1 MSIGV
6 SSAGVFLQVF
16 GNEVLKLGLFDGLL
30 LLPIERDK
38 DRFLY
43 LNTLLRNT
51 LTSITQILQY
61 LLETDTLSHRNR
73 CSHAD
78 GS

>member
-1 MSIGV
+1 LHGA
-6 SSAGVFLQVF
+6 AGVFLQVF

-30 LLPIERDK
+30 LFPIEGDK

-43 LNTLLRNT
+43 LNTFLRNT
-51 LTSITQILQY
+51 LASITHILQY
-61 LLETDTLSHRNR
+61 LLEIDTLSHRNR